1 MTPTTVAERDRRH
14 VWHTWTPVGEDRT
27 ELMFDHGQGYRV
39 RDVDGREYLE
49 ACALNSTCG
58 YAHPRIVRAIAEQA
72 ARLHYTDLSLG
83 SHPLAG
89 ELAERIGG
97 YLPGHPSRT
106 LLVNSGSEGIDAA
119 VMIALA
125 VASFR
130 GRPSRRIIAFRR
142 AYHGSTLLSRSLSR
156 LPRNVHDWGDP
167 VPITLVDLP
176 VPAEQVRRPGNLGR
190 LLAAFERAIGD
201 SEPPA
206 AVVVE
211 PFLNVGGG
219 VELPA
224 GFLVGLRRL
233 CDEYGTLLV
242 VDEVLT
248 GYGRTGR
255 MFALEHENV
264 RADVVVSSKGL
275 AGGYMPIAAVTVGEE
290 LFASFRADPVMGG
303 LRYGHTTSG
312 HAVGCAA
319 ALATLDVIE
328 DEGLIERSARFG
340 KQLLAR
346 LEPLTAVEG
355 VVDVRGF
362 GLMVTIDLV
371 DEQRAAAVRRRALDL
386 GVLVRK
392 PGTAVMVVPP
402 LIVDEPGLADIMDRV
417 TQAVHDAAA

>member
-1 MTPTTVAERDRRH
+1 MTSTTVAERDRRH
-14 VWHTWTPVGEDRT
+14 VWHTWTPVEEDRT

-39 RDVDGREYLE
+39 WDVEGREYLE

-72 ARLHYTDLSLG
+72 GRLHHTDISLG

-89 ELAERIGG
+89 ELTERIAG

-106 LLVNSGSEGIDAA
+106 LLVNSGSEGMDGA

-130 GRPSRRIIAFRR
+130 ERPRRRVIAFRR

-156 LPRNVHDWGDP
+156 LPRNVHDLGDP

-176 VPAEQVRRPGNLGR
+176 VPAEVVRRPVNLGL
-190 LLAAFERAIGD
+190 LLAEFEQAIWDG
-201 SEPPA
+201 EPPA

-224 GFLVGLRRL
+224 GFLTGLRRL
-233 CDEYGTLLV
+233 CDESGALLI

-248 GYGRTGR
+248 GYARTGR

-264 RADVVVSSKGL
+264 VADVVVSSKGL
-275 AGGYMPIAAVTVGEE
+275 ASGYVPIAAVTVGQE
-290 LFASFRADPVMGG
+290 LFESFRNDPVIGG

-312 HAVGCAA
+312 HTLGCAA

-328 DEGLIERSARFG
+328 DEGLIERSAVLG
-340 KQLLAR
+340 QQMLQR
-346 LEPLTAVEG
+346 LDPLTVVEG

-362 GLMVTIDLV
+362 GLLAAIDMA
-371 DEQRAAAVRRRALDL
+371 DETRAAAVRRRAQEL

-392 PGTAVMVVPP
+392 PGTAIMVVPP
-402 LIVDEPGLADIMDRV
+402 LIVDEPGLAHILDRI
-417 TQAVHDAAA
+417 TQAVHETAP